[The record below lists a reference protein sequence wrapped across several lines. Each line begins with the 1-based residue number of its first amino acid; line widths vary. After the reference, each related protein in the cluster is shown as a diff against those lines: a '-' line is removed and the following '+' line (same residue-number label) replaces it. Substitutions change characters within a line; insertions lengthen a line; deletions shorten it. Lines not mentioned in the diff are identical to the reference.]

1 MIDRVKMNLQVALI
15 SQHYGLE
22 NQIIQTS
29 EEVGELL
36 QAMSKY
42 KRDPSEIHQN
52 AIATE
57 VADVYIM
64 LKQIVQLVGLSD
76 EKIHSLIETKLNRQ
90 LERIVDKEKEN
101 DIPAWR

>member
-1 MIDRVKMNLQVALI
+1 MIDRVKMNLQIALI
-15 SQHYGLE
+15 SQHYGLG

-76 EKIHSLIETKLNRQ
+76 EKIIDNIFPLVVAPSGIIFSNTSSVN
-90 LERIVDKEKEN
+90 
-101 DIPAWR
+101 PAL